1 MWGTLKLQNLDINGP
16 DNGGPIVTKFPRWS
30 RLLCVCRRSR
40 LLLLH
45 VSAAQLRRLAVRQAC
60 SWTPPQL
67 KYVKSYIWLPKGSA
81 HIMDVYL
88 LTVDS
93 LTKKTAPSWEF
104 SYNQSL
110 IIRPINVQSF
120 VVQFINMALLFRP
133 SMSTPAISVNP
144 SGGSMSRRLRSNEI
158 SRHKRH
164 WPTTLNS
171 SSVNC
176 CRVNTIIYYA
186 RLGLL

>member
-93 LTKKTAPSWEF
+93 LTKNGTVLGVQL
-104 SYNQSL
+104 QSVPHHPAHQC
-110 IIRPINVQSF
+110 PILRCPIHQYG
-120 VVQFINMALLFRP
+120 
-133 SMSTPAISVNP
+133 PAISSINVHSCNLSQP
-144 SGGSMSRRLRSNEI
+144 FRWFNE
-158 SRHKRH
+158 
-164 WPTTLNS
+164 PTPP
-171 SSVNC
+171 
-176 CRVNTIIYYA
+176 IQ
-186 RLGLL
+186 